1 MTLAEV
7 PVLLILVGLAA
18 YAVLGGA
25 DFGAGFWQLLGGR
38 GERDKALR
46 EHAHHAVG
54 PVWEANHVWL
64 IFVLVVCWTAYPT
77 AFGSIASTLAVPL
90 FIAGIGI
97 ILRGTAYALRSG
109 AGSARE
115 QRRIELTTALSSILT
130 PFALAAVIGGI
141 ASGRVPVGNAS
152 GDLVTSWINPTSL
165 ILGLIAVATAAYLA
179 AVYLAADAVR
189 IGRPE
194 LEDAFRTRALV
205 MSVIAGA
212 AALAG
217 LAVVHSD
224 AHRIWHGLT
233 RGAGLAA
240 VIVSALAGAGTIA
253 FVLRRR
259 DEPARM
265 TAATAVAA
273 IIAGWGLRNVR
284 SSCPDSRSSKP
295 RPDARSSSRRSS
307 HSGSEHCCSCR
318 RWHCSMRWC
327 CGDASTKRRRRSR
340 AASPVVRSRRCANF
354 RSAGRGPLPRRRR
367 RGHRPL
373 RLGLGTD
380 HRRSIPDG
388 LRRPG
393 LRVARDGHAV
403 LGGERL
409 TSELDLRRVDRH
421 AAPQL
426 GVVAQELLVEV
437 VQLARAGDRGAHP
450 DARVVRLHGVAADE
464 QARLVVLPA
473 DEHVEVDVG
482 DAVAIA
488 QAPGPAAS
496 SCSRN
501 APTRSRSSKPL
512 ARTPGCDSV
521 VKKKG
526 AMMRSQS
533 GRNVSASQASQRR

>member
-1 MTLAEV
+1 VTLAEV

-115 QRRIELTTALSSILT
+115 QRRIEVITALSSILT
-130 PFALAAVIGGI
+130 PFALGAVIGGI

-152 GDLVTSWINPTSL
+152 GDPVTSWINPTSL
-165 ILGLIAVATAAYLA
+165 ILGVIAVATAAYLA

-217 LAVVHSD
+217 LAVVHND

-233 RGAGLAA
+233 SGAGLAA

-259 DEPARM
+259 YEPARM
-265 TAATAVAA
+265 TAATAVGA
-273 IIAGWGLRNVR
+273 IIAGWGLAQ
-284 SSCPDSRSSKP
+284 
-295 RPDARSSSRRSS
+295 RPQFLPGLSI
-307 HSGSEHCCSCR
+307 EQ
-318 RWHCSMRWC
+318 
-327 CGDASTKRRRRSR
+327 
-340 AASPVVRSRRCANF
+340 AA
-354 RSAGRGPLPRRRR
+354 AGRSVIIATIVA
-367 RGHRPL
+367 
-373 RLGLGTD
+373 LGLGALLLLPSLALLYALVLRGRFD
-380 HRRSIPDG
+380 EAPEAEPRSES
-388 LRRPG
+388 RRPIAPLRELPLLPAAG
-393 LRVARDGHAV
+393 LC
-403 LGGERL
+403 L
-409 TSELDLRRVDRH
+409 
-421 AAPQL
+421 
-426 GVVAQELLVEV
+426 VV
-437 VQLARAGDRGAHP
+437 
-450 DARVVRLHGVAADE
+450 GVAAIVPFDS
-464 QARLVVLPA
+464 AWGRIIGVPFLMA
-473 DEHVEVDVG
+473 F
-482 DAVAIA
+482 VAL
-488 QAPGPAAS
+488 GFVS
-496 SCSRN
+496 
-501 APTRSRSSKPL
+501 L
-512 ARTPGCDSV
+512 AT
-521 VKKKG
+521 
-526 AMMRSQS
+526 AMQS
-533 GRNVSASQASQRR
+533 WAESG